1 MDKVHG
7 LSLTG
12 NWETPPALIADLAP
26 LFHWDLDACA
36 SRPNVCKCF
45 YSPLQNGLDLP
56 WRGLVWL
63 NPPYGRIRHID
74 AWMQRAQLSG
84 QAAGTT
90 VVSLPPAR
98 TCTRWWQDN
107 VPFADLVVFIRGR
120 LKFVLPPVAGQ
131 AAPRLYP
138 SPFPSAFVVFGE
150 LYAAQVEKLCS
161 YGWPV
166 FPQYRHSAYV
176 DKEN

>member
-7 LSLTG
+7 SSLTG
-12 NWETPPALIADLAP
+12 DWETPPDLVADLAP
-26 LFHWDLDACA
+26 LFPWNLDACA

-45 YSPLQNGLDLP
+45 YSPPQNGLTLP
-56 WRGLVWL
+56 WRGLCWM

-74 AWMQRAQLSG
+74 VWMQRARLVG
-84 QAAGTT
+84 QATDTT
-90 VVSLPPAR
+90 VVCLPPAR

-107 VPFADLVVFIRGR
+107 VPFADMVVFIRGR

-131 AAPRLYP
+131 ISRLYP

-150 LYAAQVEKLCS
+150 LSPAQTEKLCS

-166 FPQYRHSAYV
+166 FPQHGHFDYV
-176 DKEN
+176 DKEKR